1 MTGMMNERLNN
12 LKPEG
17 YIFYEAD
24 LLLRRSLTNHH
35 LVMSLVPLRN
45 NRTKVLCVINIYP
58 TGSKFFTAL
67 IVFPLLRLQ
76 LEVNHMLVD
85 AVPDFQ
91 IRRCP
96 LLRNYAILQ
105 HNDLINTIYRTHSM
119 CNDKYHKMVSVRSK
133 QKGSQEHRTHR

>member
-1 MTGMMNERLNN
+1 M
-12 LKPEG
+12 KPEG

-58 TGSKFFTAL
+58 TSSKFFTAL

-85 AVPDFQ
+85 AVPGFQ

-119 CNDKYHKMVSVRSK
+119 CNDKYHKMVSMQSK

>member
-24 LLLRRSLTNHH
+24 LFERRSLTNHH

-45 NRTKVLCVINIYP
+45 NRTKVLCVINIYS

-91 IRRCP
+91 VRRCP

-119 CNDKYHKMVSVRSK
+119 CNDKYHKMVSMQSK

>member
-1 MTGMMNERLNN
+1 MMNERLKN

-85 AVPDFQ
+85 AVPSFQ
-91 IRRCP
+91 VRRCP
-96 LLRNYAILQ
+96 LLRNYAILH

-119 CNDKYHKMVSVRSK
+119 CNDKYHKMVSMRSK